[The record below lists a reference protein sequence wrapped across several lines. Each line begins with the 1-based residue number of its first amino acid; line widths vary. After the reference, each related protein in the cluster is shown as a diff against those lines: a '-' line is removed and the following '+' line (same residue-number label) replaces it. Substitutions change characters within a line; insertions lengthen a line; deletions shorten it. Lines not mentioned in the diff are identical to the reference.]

1 MPERQFQVF
10 FFHLL
15 INLETELGAWK
26 WNFYRANKT
35 FLHFPGIFASTE
47 PLDEKPG
54 SLESLKIMRMR
65 KTISTTEHPAIRQIS
80 VYDPALLFVILF
92 ISWVVWIIMKW
103 IVLEDKFR
111 LYCPDHF

>member
-1 MPERQFQVF
+1 M
-10 FFHLL
+10 
-15 INLETELGAWK
+15 
-26 WNFYRANKT
+26 
-35 FLHFPGIFASTE
+35 
-47 PLDEKPG
+47 
-54 SLESLKIMRMR
+54 KIIR
-65 KTISTTEHPAIRQIS
+65 KRKAVSNTEHPAIRQIS